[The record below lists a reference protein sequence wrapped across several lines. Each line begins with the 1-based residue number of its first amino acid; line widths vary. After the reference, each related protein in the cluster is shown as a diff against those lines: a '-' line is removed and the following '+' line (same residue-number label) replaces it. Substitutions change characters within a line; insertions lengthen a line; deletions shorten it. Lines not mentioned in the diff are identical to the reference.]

1 LEPSVSPS
9 PQTSDQAGDSAKSK
23 KTPVALIGGVAGG
36 AFAVALMV
44 TALLCLVKRRKNTK
58 QTNLPENGSTEMYS
72 VIPASNLA
80 TAPISRQDSF
90 QSLSSFASQDTK
102 DGIINYSDIKIIRKL
117 GEGAHGEV
125 WEGKWKGIH
134 VAVKKLLTLEN
145 TDIAEFLA
153 EADLMRKMRP
163 HPNVVLYL
171 GVCRQPLC
179 LVTEFV
185 ANGNL
190 LALIKK
196 EPINNDMKLKICQGI
211 AAGMFYLHEQGV
223 LHRDLAARNILLD
236 GALRPKV
243 CDFGMSRVVMD
254 SSRSNQTAADV
265 GPVKWMA
272 PEALTSKEYSTK
284 SDVWSFGVVIFEI
297 LTRKSPY
304 EDFNLMQIATKVA
317 MGTLSLAAELER
329 QPDFVSYPKN
339 IVSVFKSCLEFRPER
354 RPEFEDIINL
364 LD

>member
-1 LEPSVSPS
+1 
-9 PQTSDQAGDSAKSK
+9 
-23 KTPVALIGGVAGG
+23 
-36 AFAVALMV
+36 
-44 TALLCLVKRRKNTK
+44 
-58 QTNLPENGSTEMYS
+58 MYS

-236 GALRPKV
+236 ALNNPKV
-243 CDFGMSRVVMD
+243 SDFGMSRIAMD
-254 SSRSNQTAADV
+254 DSAYKTSANV
-265 GPVKWMA
+265 GPIRWMA
-272 PEALTSKEYSTK
+272 PEALAERTSSPKT
-284 SDVWSFGVVIFEI
+284 DVWSFGVVIYEM
-297 LTRKSPY
+297 LMRKIPY
-304 EDFNLMQIATKVA
+304 HGVGLAQVGAQVA
-317 MGTLSLAAELER
+317 MGRISLLSEFSNETEEFPPKLVTVMTQCLQFNPDDR
-329 QPDFVSYPKN
+329 PDFSQ
-339 IVSVFKSCLEFRPER
+339 IVDLLEVESEIISQDPPEQ
-354 RPEFEDIINL
+354 N
-364 LD
+364 